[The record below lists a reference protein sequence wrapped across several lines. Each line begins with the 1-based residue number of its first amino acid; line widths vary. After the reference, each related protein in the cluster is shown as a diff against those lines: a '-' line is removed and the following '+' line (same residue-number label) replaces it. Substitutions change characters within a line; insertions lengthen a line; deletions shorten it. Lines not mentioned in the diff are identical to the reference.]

1 MTIELCN
8 GKYVLKSDAYCVWI
22 AEVKTAKDTGKPYEE
37 NVSGY
42 HGTFEGLIGALLRR
56 KILLSETQ
64 TLDELKRDIE
74 RIGSE
79 LRVLVSE
86 TVAKTLSKSIK
97 GRG

>member
-1 MTIELCN
+1 MNIELAG
-8 GKYVLKSDAYCVWI
+8 GKYILKSDTYCMWL
-22 AEVKTAKDTGKPYEE
+22 AEANTAKDTGKAYEE

-79 LRVLVSE
+79 LRVLVSD
-86 TVAKTLSKSIK
+86 TAAKTLTKSIK
-97 GRG
+97 GRE